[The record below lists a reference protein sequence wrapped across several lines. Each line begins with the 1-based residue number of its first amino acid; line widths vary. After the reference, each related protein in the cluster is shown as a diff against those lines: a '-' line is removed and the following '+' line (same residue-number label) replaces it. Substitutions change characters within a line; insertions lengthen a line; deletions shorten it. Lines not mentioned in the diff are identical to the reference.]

1 MKVVLAAWIILN
13 VFFHIRVQAQS
24 VNCKNFKIGTF
35 KLIDKNHTTIIKRF
49 GTTQKEYFDGAK
61 IPTTYH
67 VKWSDDCTYILIPSS
82 DFFKK
87 YPDTPKDARLTVHIT
102 KITNNRCTIVSSANF
117 VAQVVTNELM
127 KVR

>member
-1 MKVVLAAWIILN
+1 MKVILSAWIILN
-13 VFFHIRVQAQS
+13 IFFNVPVQAQS
-24 VNCKNFKIGTF
+24 VNCNNFKTGSF
-35 KLIDKNHTTIIKRF
+35 KLIDGTHTTIIERF

-61 IPTTYH
+61 NPTTYQ
-67 VKWSDDCTYILIPSS
+67 VKWIDDCTYILIPSS

-102 KITNNRCTIVSSANF
+102 KTTNNRCTIVSSANF
-117 VAQVVTNELM
+117 VAQVVTNELI